1 VGSTGARPLIF
12 DAGALIALE
21 RRDPRVIQLVQ
32 EARARGRGIVIPAS
46 VLSQVWRGGRDRQ
59 APVALLLARKQRQ
72 QVEVGPLDEPEAKAV
87 GLLCAAA
94 GHQDIADGHVAYLSL
109 LHDRAP
115 VITSDPEAIA
125 RFSAVIPIVPI

>member
-1 VGSTGARPLIF
+1 MGPQSARPLIF

-32 EARARGRGIVIPAS
+32 EARARGRGIVIPAT
-46 VLSQVWRGGRDRQ
+46 VLAQVWRGGRERQ

-72 QVEVGPLDEPEAKAV
+72 QVQVGPLDGAEAKAV
-87 GLLCAAA
+87 GLLCTAA
-94 GHQDIADGHVAYLSL
+94 GHQDVADGHVAYLSL

-115 VITSDPEAIA
+115 VITSDPEDIA
-125 RFSAVIPIVPI
+125 RFSAVIPIFSV